1 MLKSVTI
8 LDGAILIYITM
19 QGRGRINLENVEQ
32 DRIENQVY
40 SNRVK
45 DQNLIR
51 IGKLV
56 YQRVV
61 M

>member
-40 SNRVK
+40 SNRVVK
-45 DQNLIR
+45 IR
-51 IGKLV
+51 I
-56 YQRVV
+56 
-61 M
+61 

>member
-32 DRIENQVY
+32 DRIEKSSVFK
-40 SNRVK
+40 SCSK
-45 DQNLIR
+45 IR
-51 IGKLV
+51 I
-56 YQRVV
+56 
-61 M
+61 